1 MEINKIKYFDT
12 EISMVILD
20 DLAVGEIESD
30 KYLVESSNG
39 FLDVMSADECK
50 EVYSVD
56 PNEIIK

>member
-1 MEINKIKYFDT
+1 MATIDYFGKSVNM
-12 EISMVILD
+12 IILD
-20 DLAVGEIESD
+20 DLAVGEIDENT
-30 KYLVESSNG
+30 YLVESNEG